1 MNLFLAQTLGK
12 RTRQNIMCKTFAF
25 ITNLSSERINMFLT
39 VKKIWRSMRMK
50 ANLFQGLHVQLSINT
65 LKQQHMVCCFESI
78 KGIWATIH
86 CKLTS
91 VT

>member
-1 MNLFLAQTLGK
+1 
-12 RTRQNIMCKTFAF
+12 
-25 ITNLSSERINMFLT
+25 
-39 VKKIWRSMRMK
+39 MRMK

-86 CKLTS
+86 CKLTG